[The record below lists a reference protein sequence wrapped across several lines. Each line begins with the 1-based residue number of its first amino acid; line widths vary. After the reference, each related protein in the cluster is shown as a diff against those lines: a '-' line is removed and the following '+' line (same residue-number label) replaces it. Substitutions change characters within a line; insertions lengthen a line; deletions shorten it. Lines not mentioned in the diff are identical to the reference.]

1 MAGFFKR
8 LSLYI
13 FIKIEVVFMP
23 YLEPFCGIA
32 KQICAGNKGG
42 NPNEYLSLKKWFFTT
57 RQLAPKL
64 QSAKIVSFPHYF

>member
-8 LSLYI
+8 LSFYI

-23 YLEPFCGIA
+23 YLEAFCGIA

-42 NPNEYLSLKKWFFTT
+42 NPNEYLSKKN
-57 RQLAPKL
+57 
-64 QSAKIVSFPHYF
+64 